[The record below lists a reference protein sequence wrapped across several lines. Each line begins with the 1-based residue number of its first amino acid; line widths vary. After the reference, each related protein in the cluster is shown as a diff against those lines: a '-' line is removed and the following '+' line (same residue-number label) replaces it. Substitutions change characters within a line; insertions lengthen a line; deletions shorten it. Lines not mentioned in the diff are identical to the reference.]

1 MKQGGEQR
9 LRRMPRAARAV
20 AVLAGAASVVL
31 LAACG
36 VPATSTP
43 GQAAS
48 PSSGQ
53 VVAAFY
59 GDSYTRGTGASSPE
73 HRWSTIVAAERG
85 WWEFNPSVDGL
96 GFVNHREPTPNGA
109 GATGVD
115 LVDQIVEHEPAPD
128 LVIVTM
134 GLNDNFSMPSRADDI
149 EAAIGADLARF
160 ADELPEARL
169 VVVEPFRYTDERPD
183 SVEQII
189 GWVEAAADEVD
200 AEYIAGAS
208 RWLEGH
214 PEWMAADGIH
224 PNDEGYAELA
234 RRMDAELAQLGL

>member
-1 MKQGGEQR
+1 MR
-9 LRRMPRAARAV
+9 RAARAI
-20 AVLAGAASVVL
+20 AVLAAAASVAL

-36 VPATSTP
+36 RPASSAP
-43 GQAAS
+43 EQAAS
-48 PSSGQ
+48 PSPGQ

-59 GDSYTRGTGASSPE
+59 GDSYTRGTGASAPE
-73 HRWSTIVAAERG
+73 HRWSSIVAAERD

-96 GFVNHREPTPNGA
+96 GFVNHREPGPEGQ

-115 LVDQIVEHEPAPD
+115 LVDQIVGHEPAPD
-128 LVIVTM
+128 LVVVTM

-149 EAAIGADLARF
+149 EAAIGVDLERLSR
-160 ADELPEARL
+160 ELPEARL
-169 VVVEPFRYTDERPD
+169 VVVEPFWYTDERPD

-189 GWVEAAADEVD
+189 GWVEAAADEVGAD
-200 AEYIAGAS
+200 YIGGAS
-208 RWLEGH
+208 HWLEGH

-234 RRMDAELAQLGL
+234 RRMDAELERLGL